1 MTDNNWYDNKTIYEM
16 LQEVKEDISDL
27 RREMSE
33 TRTMIRDY
41 NNLRQKVEDTAGKVN
56 FLMWMTP
63 IALSALGVLFAIL
76 NYFK

>member
-1 MTDNNWYDNKTIYEM
+1 MNENWYDNKALLEKIDVLDSKIDSLRT
-16 LQEVKEDISDL
+16 DL
-27 RREMSE
+27 ES
-33 TRTMIRDY
+33 TRTLIRDY
-41 NNLRQKVEDTAGKVN
+41 NNIRQKVEDTAGKVN

>member
-1 MTDNNWYDNKTIYEM
+1 MTEWYDNKELFEKIDALDSKIDSLRT
-16 LQEVKEDISDL
+16 DL
-27 RREMSE
+27 ES
-33 TRTMIRDY
+33 TRTLIRDY
-41 NNLRQKVEDTAGKVN
+41 NNIRQKVEDTAGKVN